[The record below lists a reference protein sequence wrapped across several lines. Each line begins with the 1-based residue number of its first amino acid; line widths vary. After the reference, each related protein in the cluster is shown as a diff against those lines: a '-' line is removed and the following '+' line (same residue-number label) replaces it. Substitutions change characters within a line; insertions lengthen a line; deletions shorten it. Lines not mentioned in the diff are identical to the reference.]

1 MSWGYVGAA
10 AITVVGGAISAE
22 QQRQSTRRGERAQQR
37 GIEAGIAEQQRASAQ
52 GLEFLEPFGD
62 IGQMGVEQA
71 GFLTDPQAQ
80 FDFLQQNP
88 LFQMALEQ
96 AQTGTQKIAAA
107 RGRLSAG
114 DTLQQLSQ
122 NVLLS
127 AQPLI
132 AGQKASIADLI
143 NVGTGVATTQA
154 NVALGEGTNVTNLL
168 TSAGDVAAA
177 GAIGQGQAQAQQTQ
191 AITQGLATIAPL
203 ISGRVQ

>member
-10 AITVVGGAISAE
+10 AIVVGGSIISG
-22 QQRQSTRRGERAQQR
+22 QQQAKAAKSASGQQLQ
-37 GIEAGIAEQQRASAQ
+37 GIREGIAEQRRSSAE
-52 GLEFLEPFGD
+52 GLGFLEPFSEV
-62 IGQMGVEQA
+62 GQMGIEQA
-71 GFLTDPQAQ
+71 GFLTDPTAQ

-96 AQTGTQKIAAA
+96 AQTGTLGIAAA

-114 DTLQQLSQ
+114 DTLQQLSK

-132 AGQKASIADLI
+132 AGQKASISDLL
-143 NVGTGVATTQA
+143 NLGTGIATTQA
-154 NVALGEGTNVTNLL
+154 NTAIGTGTNVTNLL

-177 GAIGQGQAQAQQTQ
+177 GTIGAGQAQAQQTQ
-191 AITQGLATIAPL
+191 ATAQGLATILPL
-203 ISGRVQ
+203 LTA

>member
-10 AITVVGGAISAE
+10 AVVAVGGIVAGREADAAA
-22 QQRQSTRRGERAQQR
+22 RKGARAQQA
-37 GIEAGIAEQQRASAQ
+37 GISEGIAEQRRASAE

-62 IGQMGVEQA
+62 IGQAGVEQA
-71 GFLTDPQAQ
+71 GFLTDPQTQ
-80 FDFLQQNP
+80 FEFLQQNP

-122 NVLLS
+122 NVLLAS
-127 AQPLI
+127 QPLI

-154 NVALGEGTNVTNLL
+154 NVAIGEGTQVTDLL
-168 TSAGDVAAA
+168 TSSGDVEAAA
-177 GAIGQGQAQAQQTQ
+177 AIAAGQAQAQQTQ
-191 AITQGLATIAPL
+191 AAAQGIGTILPL
-203 ISGRVQ
+203 LTA